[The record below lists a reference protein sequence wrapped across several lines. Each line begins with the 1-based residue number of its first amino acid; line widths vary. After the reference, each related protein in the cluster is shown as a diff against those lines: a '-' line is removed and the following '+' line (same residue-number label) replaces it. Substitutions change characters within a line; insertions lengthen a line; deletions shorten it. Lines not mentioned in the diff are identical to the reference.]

1 MTRPRRGREPQEV
14 VVDLGEHSVTCRV
27 LARSG
32 LWLMLRRVDSP
43 LAAPFVRSVSRL
55 SDCEFNNLVR
65 LAGKAGKRWPVEK
78 ALSLPPHYC
87 AAKHIQPSR
96 GEKHE

>member
-1 MTRPRRGREPQEV
+1 MTRPRRDRTERIKAAEKDLMDAIVRRECRLKGKCV
-14 VVDLGEHSVTCRV
+14 VCSRRMRL
-27 LARSG
+27 
-32 LWLMLRRVDSP
+32 LRY
-43 LAAPFVRSVSRL
+43 
-55 SDCEFNNLVR
+55 LVR
-65 LAGKAGKRWPVEK
+65 LATGKAGKRWPVEK